1 MTRRVGGRSQSRT
14 MLILTEG
21 ESEVR
26 YFGMFKGRDHHV
38 AIVPIVAKRHDSKNL
53 VSFCASKVAERGI
66 DTDNGDTIS
75 VVIDMDQRSLSE
87 IEEIESQ
94 CRENGFD
101 LYLSNLSF
109 EYWLILHFGNWTKAS
124 TQDELEEA
132 LSKHLGCRYVKSE
145 GINSK
150 IEGSNIDSAIE
161 HAEARISDRLKR
173 NEICSGLDP
182 STTVHF
188 LVKDIRVK
196 IGQ

>member
-1 MTRRVGGRSQSRT
+1 MTRRIGGRSQSRT

-53 VSFCASKVAERGI
+53 VPFCVSKVLERGI
-66 DTDNGDTIS
+66 DVDNGDTVS
-75 VVIDMDQRSLSE
+75 VVIDMDQRPPSE
-87 IEEIESQ
+87 IKDIESQ
-94 CRENGFD
+94 CMEHGFN
-101 LYLSNLSF
+101 LYLFNISF
-109 EYWLILHFGNWTKAS
+109 EYWLILHFSNWTRAS
-124 TQDELEEA
+124 TQDELEEE
-132 LSKHLGCRYVKSE
+132 LSKHLGCKYIKSE
-145 GINSK
+145 GINNK
-150 IEGSNIDSAIE
+150 IETSSIDSAIRY
-161 HAEARISDRLKR
+161 AEARISDQSKR

-196 IGQ
+196 IEQ